1 MCCRIAF
8 RRQKTNPKLS
18 WDEISKMH
26 LSMLEKKSLNIL
38 IVDDDEDDF
47 FITSEYLKKIQ
58 NGYQLNIEWCGRYK
72 EALTQVC
79 DGKHDIYFV
88 DFRLGAKNGL
98 DLIKEAIKASCQHP
112 MILLTGKGNQEIDI
126 MAMEAGAVDY
136 LVKSE
141 LNVEKLER
149 CIRYALGRFEY
160 IKALKANE
168 QKFRLFFEKSKD
180 SVFLAEENL
189 QFRDVNQGSVNLTD
203 YTKNELLAMT
213 LYDLFVNKDEQQL
226 VEQELQTKGEIA
238 DKEIELFSKSKE
250 KINCILTVSREMDGK
265 GEVYMQGIIHN
276 ITILKKSEKAA
287 LHTEK
292 LNAAQ
297 RLLRILAHEVRNPV
311 NNIYLALEQLGP
323 VLKEEEP
330 RDLVEIIDR
339 NSRRIN
345 ALITELLDTSR
356 PIEIVLE
363 KLALQQIMDETIAVA
378 LDRITLKKI
387 KLSVNYLASNAWIMA
402 DKTQLKI
409 AFLNIVINAIEAMKE
424 DEGKL
429 IIEIKKETS
438 GFLVSILD
446 NGKGISEENLTRLFE
461 PYFTSKPTGM
471 GLGLASTLNIIKAH
485 KGMIEV
491 KSVLDEGTGFY
502 ISFDMVE

>member
-1 MCCRIAF
+1 
-8 RRQKTNPKLS
+8 
-18 WDEISKMH
+18 
-26 LSMLEKKSLNIL
+26 
-38 IVDDDEDDF
+38 
-47 FITSEYLKKIQ
+47 
-58 NGYQLNIEWCGRYK
+58 
-72 EALTQVC
+72 
-79 DGKHDIYFV
+79 
-88 DFRLGAKNGL
+88 
-98 DLIKEAIKASCQHP
+98 
-112 MILLTGKGNQEIDI
+112 
-126 MAMEAGAVDY
+126 
-136 LVKSE
+136 
-141 LNVEKLER
+141 
-149 CIRYALGRFEY
+149 
-160 IKALKANE
+160 
-168 QKFRLFFEKSKD
+168 
-180 SVFLAEENL
+180 
-189 QFRDVNQGSVNLTD
+189 
-203 YTKNELLAMT
+203 
-213 LYDLFVNKDEQQL
+213 
-226 VEQELQTKGEIA
+226 
-238 DKEIELFSKSKE
+238 
-250 KINCILTVSREMDGK
+250 MDGK

>member
-1 MCCRIAF
+1 
-8 RRQKTNPKLS
+8 
-18 WDEISKMH
+18 
-26 LSMLEKKSLNIL
+26 MLEKKSLNIL

-72 EALTQVC
+72 EALIQVC
-79 DGKHDIYFV
+79 DGQHDIYFV

-98 DLIKEAIKASCQHP
+98 DLIKEAIKANCQHP

-189 QFRDVNQGSVNLTD
+189 QFRDVNQGTVNLTD

-250 KINCILTVSREMDGK
+250 KINCILTVSKEMDGK

-387 KLSVNYLASNAWIMA
+387 KLSVNYPASNAWIMA

-424 DEGKL
+424 DEGRL
-429 IIEIKKETS
+429 TIEIKKDTS

>member
-1 MCCRIAF
+1 
-8 RRQKTNPKLS
+8 
-18 WDEISKMH
+18 
-26 LSMLEKKSLNIL
+26 MLEKKSLNIL

-47 FITSEYLKKIQ
+47 FITSEYLKNIQ
-58 NGYQLNIEWCGRYK
+58 NGYKLNIEWCGRYQ
-72 EALTQVC
+72 EALDQVC

-98 DLIKEAIKASCQHP
+98 DLIKEAINSNCQHP

-180 SVFLAEENL
+180 SVFIAEENL
-189 QFRDVNQGSVNLTD
+189 HFKDVNEGTVHLTD
-203 YTKNELLAMT
+203 YTKSELLEMT
-213 LYDLFVNKDEQQL
+213 LFDLFVNKEERDF
-226 VEQELQTKGEIA
+226 VEHELKTKGEIS
-238 DKEIELFSKSKE
+238 DKEVELLTKSKE
-250 KINCILTVSREMDGK
+250 RVNCILTVSREVDGK

-297 RLLRILAHEVRNPV
+297 RLLRTLAHEVRNPV
-311 NNIYLALEQLGP
+311 NNIYLALEQLVP

-363 KLALQQIMDETIAVA
+363 RLPLQQIMDETIAVA

-387 KLSVNYLASNAWIMA
+387 KLSVNYLASSAWIMA
-402 DKTQLKI
+402 DKAQLKI
-409 AFLNIVINAIEAMKE
+409 AFLNIIINAIESMKE
-424 DEGKL
+424 DEGEL
-429 IIEIKKETS
+429 VIEIKKETS
-438 GFLVSILD
+438 GFMVAISD

-461 PYFTSKPTGM
+461 PYFTSKLNGM

-491 KSVLDEGTGFY
+491 KSVVGEGTSFY
-502 ISFDMVE
+502 ISFDTVD